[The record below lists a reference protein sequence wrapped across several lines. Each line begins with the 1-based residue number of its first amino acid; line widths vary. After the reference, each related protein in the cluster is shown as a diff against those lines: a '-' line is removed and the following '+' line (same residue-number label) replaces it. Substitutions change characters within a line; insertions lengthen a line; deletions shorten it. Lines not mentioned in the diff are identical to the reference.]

1 MSKPAPFPAQTGPIQ
16 VEFRPASPWGMESV
30 ETPLAPL
37 IRNAE
42 ATLVE
47 LRCGAVVVPMI
58 IPDRSLK
65 VDPRERCSVTCME
78 SASVG
83 YVLDEWRRLNQPT
96 RLMRM
101 AANAIGAVSSCGPW
115 RRAVQLGSLP
125 FTTTLRSPE
134 MEDAVWKILPELRER
149 MPDRPFI
156 VRGILDDKFPERLPE
171 DGVKLPVW
179 VDYRWDFSKGETPRS
194 SHFKRDQNQ
203 FRRSGL
209 IVIEDEDF
217 DESRVAEA
225 LHLYGLLY
233 RHRHSLRNPDYSPEF
248 IAMSRARGWLR
259 LCGLVD
265 PHSGRLL
272 AFADRQATHGVSTD
286 LLIGYDTTMDQKAR
300 LYRHLTAMLAEAA
313 LHRRL
318 SLNLLSGAGEFKRL
332 RGYLPVLERLVAFP
346 ALRGPRRWSD
356 RMILDLTEKCTRKFN
371 VESMIAAGG

>member
-1 MSKPAPFPAQTGPIQ
+1 MTPPPSD
-16 VEFRPASPWGMESV
+16 RWGMESV
-30 ETPLAPL
+30 ETPLAHL

-47 LRCGAVVVPMI
+47 LHCGNVVVPMI
-58 IPDRSLK
+58 LPDLDLK
-65 VDPRERCSVTCME
+65 IVPGERCSVTCME
-78 SASVG
+78 SAAIG
-83 YVLDEWRRLNQPT
+83 YPIDEWQRRHPPT
-96 RLMRM
+96 RLQHSATRIVE
-101 AANAIGAVSSCGPW
+101 AFLSCGPW
-115 RRAVQLGSLP
+115 RRAVQLGNLP
-125 FTTTLRSPE
+125 FTSTLRSPE
-134 MEDAVWKILPELRER
+134 MDEAVWKLLPEMRER

-156 VRGILDDKFPERLPE
+156 VRSILDDRFPGKLPK

-194 SHFKRDQNQ
+194 SHFKRDQIQ
-203 FRRSGL
+203 FRKSGL
-209 IVIEDEDF
+209 ITLDDEAF
-217 DESRVAEA
+217 DESRVEEA
-225 LHLYGLLY
+225 LRLYGLLY
-233 RHRHSLRNPDYSPEF
+233 RQRHSLRNPDYTPEF

-300 LYRHLTAMLAEAA
+300 LYRHLAAMLAESA
-313 LHRRL
+313 LERRL

-356 RMILDLTEKCTRKFN
+356 RMILAVTEKYTRQFT

>member
-1 MSKPAPFPAQTGPIQ
+1 
-16 VEFRPASPWGMESV
+16 MESV
-30 ETPLAPL
+30 ETPLAPM

-47 LRCGAVVVPMI
+47 LHCGTAVVPMI
-58 IPDRSLK
+58 IPDLK
-65 VDPRERCSVTCME
+65 PTIAPSERCSVTCME
-78 SASVG
+78 SAAIG
-83 YVLDEWRRLNQPT
+83 YPMDEWQRRHAPT
-96 RLMRM
+96 RLQQT
-101 AANAIGAVSSCGPW
+101 ANRLVGASLSCGPW
-115 RRAVQLGSLP
+115 RRAVQLGNLP
-125 FTTTLRSPE
+125 FTSTLRSPE
-134 MEDAVWKILPELRER
+134 MDEALWKLLAEMRER

-156 VRGILDDKFPERLPE
+156 VRSILDDRFPETLPK

-203 FRRSGL
+203 FRKSGL
-209 IVIEDEDF
+209 ITIDDEDF

-225 LHLYGLLY
+225 LRLYGLLY
-233 RHRHSLRNPDYSPEF
+233 RQRHSLRNPDYTPEF

-265 PHSGRLL
+265 PHTGRLL
-272 AFADRQATHGVSTD
+272 AFADRQATYGVSTD

-300 LYRHLTAMLAEAA
+300 LYRHLTAMLAESA

-356 RMILDLTEKCTRKFN
+356 RMILAVTEKCTRQFT
-371 VESMIAAGG
+371 VESMIEAGG